1 MNLKL
6 QYNVENNELTIRKIP
21 LDGFID
27 ILMDLYNKGVDYI
40 DITGVTNEHSD
51 KMAISFTS
59 DYMMEGAEDQFEKA
73 PPLDIKDYLN
83 KKLSEEDLDQ
93 LI

>member
-1 MNLKL
+1 M
-6 QYNVENNELTIRKIP
+6 ENNEGLLTIKKIP
-21 LDGFID
+21 LDSFID

-40 DITGVTNEHSD
+40 DITGVTNEHMD

-59 DYMMEGAEDQFEKA
+59 DYMMEGSEENFENA
-73 PPLDIKDYLN
+73 PPLDIKDLLN
-83 KKLSEEDLDQ
+83 QKLSEEDLDQ

>member
-1 MNLKL
+1 M
-6 QYNVENNELTIRKIP
+6 ENNDGVLTIKKVP

-40 DITGVTNEHSD
+40 DITGVTNEHMD
-51 KMAISFTS
+51 KMAISFTTE
-59 DYMMEGAEDQFEKA
+59 YMMEGVEENFDDI
-73 PPLDIKDYLN
+73 PPLDIKDLLN
-83 KKLSEEDLDQ
+83 EKLSDKDLDE

>member
-1 MNLKL
+1 M
-6 QYNVENNELTIRKIP
+6 ENNEALTIKKVP
-21 LDGFID
+21 LDSFID

-40 DITGVTNEHSD
+40 DITGVTNDHSD

-59 DYMMEGAEDQFEKA
+59 EYMMEGAEKEFKDIPA
-73 PPLDIKDYLN
+73 LDIKDLLN
-83 KKLSEEDLDQ
+83 QKLSQEDLDQ

>member
-1 MNLKL
+1 M
-6 QYNVENNELTIRKIP
+6 ENNEQVSIKKIP
-21 LDGFID
+21 LDTFID

-40 DITGVTNEHSD
+40 DITGVTDDESD

-59 DYMMEGAEDQFEKA
+59 EYMMEGAEEEFKDMPQ
-73 PPLDIKDYLN
+73 LDMKDLLN
-83 KKLSEEDLDQ
+83 KKLSQEDLDQ

>member
-1 MNLKL
+1 MD
-6 QYNVENNELTIRKIP
+6 NNEVLTIRKIP

-59 DYMMEGAEDQFEKA
+59 EYMMEGVEENFEDT
-73 PPLDIKDYLN
+73 PPLDIKDLLN
-83 KKLSEEDLDQ
+83 QKLSQEDLDE

>member
-1 MNLKL
+1 M
-6 QYNVENNELTIRKIP
+6 ENNEVLTIKKIP

-40 DITGVTNEHSD
+40 DITGVTNHYSD

-59 DYMMEGAEDQFEKA
+59 EYMMEGAEEEFKNA
-73 PPLDIKDYLN
+73 PPLDVKDLLN
-83 KKLSEEDLDQ
+83 KTLSQEDLDE

>member
-1 MNLKL
+1 M
-6 QYNVENNELTIRKIP
+6 ENNEQLTIKKVP
-21 LDGFID
+21 LDSFID

-40 DITGVTNEHSD
+40 DITGVTNDHSD

-59 DYMMEGAEDQFEKA
+59 EYMMEGAEEEFKDI
-73 PPLDIKDYLN
+73 PSLDIKDLLN
-83 KKLSEEDLDQ
+83 QKLSQEDLDQ

>member
-1 MNLKL
+1 M
-6 QYNVENNELTIRKIP
+6 ENNEQLTIKKVP
-21 LDGFID
+21 LDTFID

-40 DITGVTNEHSD
+40 DISGVTNDHSD

-59 DYMMEGAEDQFEKA
+59 EYMMEGAEEEFKDI
-73 PPLDIKDYLN
+73 PSLDIKDLLN
-83 KKLSEEDLDQ
+83 QKLSQEDLDQ

>member
-1 MNLKL
+1 M
-6 QYNVENNELTIRKIP
+6 ENNEQVSIKKIP
-21 LDGFID
+21 LDNFID

-40 DITGVTNEHSD
+40 DITGVTDDESD

-59 DYMMEGAEDQFEKA
+59 EYMMEGAEEEFKDMPQ
-73 PPLDIKDYLN
+73 LDMKDLLN
-83 KKLSEEDLDQ
+83 KKLSQEDLDQ

>member
-1 MNLKL
+1 M
-6 QYNVENNELTIRKIP
+6 ENNEQVSIKKIP

-40 DITGVTNEHSD
+40 DITGITNSESD
-51 KMAISFTS
+51 KMAISFTAE
-59 DYMMEGAEDQFEKA
+59 YMMEGSEENFEDA
-73 PPLDIKDYLN
+73 PSLDMKDLLN
-83 KKLSEEDLDQ
+83 KKLSQEDLDE

>member
-1 MNLKL
+1 M
-6 QYNVENNELTIRKIP
+6 ENNEQLTIKKVP
-21 LDGFID
+21 LDSFID

-40 DITGVTNEHSD
+40 DITGVTNDHSD

-59 DYMMEGAEDQFEKA
+59 EYMMEGAEEEFKDM
-73 PPLDIKDYLN
+73 PSLDVKDLLN
-83 KKLSEEDLDQ
+83 QKLSQEDLDQ

>member
-1 MNLKL
+1 M
-6 QYNVENNELTIRKIP
+6 ENNNDVLTIKKVP

-27 ILMDLYNKGVDYI
+27 VLMDLYNKGVDYI
-40 DITGVTNEHSD
+40 DITGVTNEHMD

-59 DYMMEGAEDQFEKA
+59 DYMMEGSEENFENA
-73 PPLDIKDYLN
+73 PPLDIKDLLN
-83 KKLSEEDLDQ
+83 QKLSEEDLDQ

>member
-1 MNLKL
+1 M
-6 QYNVENNELTIRKIP
+6 ENNEQLTIKKVP
-21 LDGFID
+21 LDSFID

-40 DITGVTNEHSD
+40 DITGVTNDHSD

-59 DYMMEGAEDQFEKA
+59 EYMMDGAEEEFKDI
-73 PPLDIKDYLN
+73 PPLDMKDLIN
-83 KKLSEEDLDQ
+83 QKLSQEDLDQ

>member
-1 MNLKL
+1 M
-6 QYNVENNELTIRKIP
+6 ENKEALTIKKIP

-51 KMAISFTS
+51 KMAISFTAE
-59 DYMMEGAEDQFEKA
+59 YMMEGSEENFDDA
-73 PPLDIKDYLN
+73 PPLDIKDLLN
-83 KKLSEEDLDQ
+83 TKLSQEDLDQ

>member
-1 MNLKL
+1 M
-6 QYNVENNELTIRKIP
+6 ENKDDVLTIKKIP

-40 DITGVTNEHSD
+40 DITGVTNEHMD
-51 KMAISFTS
+51 KMAISFS
-59 DYMMEGAEDQFEKA
+59 PEYMMEGSEENFDNT
-73 PPLDIKDYLN
+73 PSLDIKDLMN
-83 KKLSEEDLDQ
+83 EKLSEEDLDQ

>member
-1 MNLKL
+1 M
-6 QYNVENNELTIRKIP
+6 ENNEQLTIRKIP

-27 ILMDLYNKGVDYI
+27 LLMDLYNKGVDYI
-40 DITGVTNEHSD
+40 DITGVADEQND

-59 DYMMEGAEDQFEKA
+59 DYMMEGAEEQFENT
-73 PPLDIKDYLN
+73 PPLDIKNFLN
-83 KKLSEEDLDQ
+83 KKLSEEDLDE

>member
-1 MNLKL
+1 M
-6 QYNVENNELTIRKIP
+6 ENKEQLTIKKVP

-27 ILMDLYNKGVDYI
+27 LLMDLYNKGVDYI
-40 DITGVTNEHSD
+40 DITGVTDEHND

-59 DYMMEGAEDQFEKA
+59 EYMMEGTEDQFENL
-73 PPLDIKDYLN
+73 PPLDIKDLLN
-83 KKLSEEDLDQ
+83 KKLSEEDLDE

>member
-1 MNLKL
+1 M
-6 QYNVENNELTIRKIP
+6 ENNEQLTIKKVP
-21 LDGFID
+21 LDSFID

-40 DITGVTNEHSD
+40 DITGVTNDHSD

-59 DYMMEGAEDQFEKA
+59 EYMMEGAEEEFKDIPA
-73 PPLDIKDYLN
+73 LDIKDLLN
-83 KKLSEEDLDQ
+83 QKLSQEDLDQ